1 MQFTY
6 DKKKYPFLGTCR
18 YLCTRTKNQKFECS
32 KCTICPVIDVF
43 RAIDLILQYSEDKKL
58 GQFKLKLHFD

>member
-1 MQFTY
+1 MQFSY
-6 DKKKYPFLGTCR
+6 DEKKYPFLGTCK
-18 YLCTRTKNQKFECS
+18 YLCSRTKNRWFECS
-32 KCTICPVIDVF
+32 KSAICPLIDVF